1 MSSEIDASQS
11 WEIHA
16 VKVSENP
23 NAVDIQQYD
32 TLINNQS
39 LSDGDVDEEELMAA
53 CEEYEDPIESK
64 FS

>member
-1 MSSEIDASQS
+1 M
-11 WEIHA
+11 
-16 VKVSENP
+16 KVSENP

-64 FS
+64 FSLVQI